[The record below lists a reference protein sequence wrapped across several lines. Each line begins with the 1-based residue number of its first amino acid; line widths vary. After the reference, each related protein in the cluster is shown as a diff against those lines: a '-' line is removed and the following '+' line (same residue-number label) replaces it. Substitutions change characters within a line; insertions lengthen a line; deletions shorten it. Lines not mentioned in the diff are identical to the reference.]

1 MGCKKK
7 RHAQSGGDSLSF
19 IGEDGPPGPGMGPG
33 LRELKADDEA
43 AEDEAPDEQD
53 ALEQRGL
60 LVVVAVAVA
69 VVGEEIG
76 GDEGHRP
83 FERVAV
89 GR

>member
-1 MGCKKK
+1 MGIF
-7 RHAQSGGDSLSF
+7 GVLSECECEPF
-19 IGEDGPPGPGMGPG
+19 
-33 LRELKADDEA
+33 LFVDDEA